1 MANPNAVGNLQ
12 LDSFSNGR
20 LGIIRATTLNTSGNG
35 VTTNI
40 DIPLLS
46 GGLTNGGAVANSG
59 GVILRRITVQN
70 PSGNVSAANVS
81 ITTSGDGNIS
91 NAVVANVVLTSLN
104 GTGKYQDLNIASPYS
119 ANTVVSGSV
128 TQCLYVNVNT
138 VSGNNNTVDICV
150 WGDVVS
156 F

>member
-1 MANPNAVGNLQ
+1 MANPNAVGNLN

-20 LGIIRATTLNTSGNG
+20 LGVIRATTLNTSGNG
-35 VTTNI
+35 IVTNV

-81 ITTSGDGNIS
+81 ITTSSDGNIS
-91 NAVVANVVLTSLN
+91 NAVVANVVLSSLTS
-104 GTGKYQDLNIASPYS
+104 TGKYQDLNIASPYS
-119 ANTVVSGSV
+119 ANTVVSGNS

-138 VSGNNNTVDICV
+138 VAANNNTVDICV